1 MRTSEDMAGVARHE
15 RSCRNDMTTVV
26 AFANHHGF
34 CPTRQLDRV
43 TAMTGVLQ
51 TTLHQHEA
59 IEATSLTTFPSLK
72 LVAEFLSFALISS
85 PNTQCPCNR
94 GVALRTARPTSA

>member
-1 MRTSEDMAGVARHE
+1 
-15 RSCRNDMTTVV
+15 MTTVV
-26 AFANHHGF
+26 AFADHNGF

-59 IEATSLTTFPSLK
+59 LDGRTATSLTTFPSLK
-72 LVAEFLSFALISS
+72 PVAEFLSFALTSS
-85 PNTQCPCNR
+85 PKHTMS
-94 GVALRTARPTSA
+94 L